1 MTTFRTLALG
11 LAAALAVLAVLA
23 TGCSGGEADG
33 DAGASTV
40 ARAGEREF
48 SDTGSAAQAPDA
60 AAGDTALSGRRAQ
73 TAAALVRQRA
83 VISTGVVS
91 LLSRD
96 AGDTRADVQKIV
108 DVHRGE
114 VTDEETTTD
123 ADGRIERSR
132 LVVRV
137 PAADFYQ
144 TVEELEGVAELEAST
159 KSSEDVTTQVIDT
172 EARIRAQERS
182 LRRIEL
188 LLARAQ
194 SIRDIVNIESEL
206 TRRQAELDSLKSQQA
221 YLEDQ
226 TTMSTITVHIEQ
238 KGERREKPETDESG
252 FLAGLS
258 GGWTALQAFAT
269 VLAMIAGA
277 LLPWAVVLGV
287 LGVPAW
293 LILRRVA
300 RRRPVV
306 TAPRE
311 G

>member
-11 LAAALAVLAVLA
+11 LAALAVLA

-33 DAGASTV
+33 DAGASTEAQV
-40 ARAGEREF
+40 AEREF
-48 SDTGSAAQAPDA
+48 ADTGSAAQAPDA
-60 AAGDTALSGRRAQ
+60 AAGRSVRNGGRAQ
-73 TAAALVRQRA
+73 TAAELVRERA

-91 LLSRD
+91 LLSKD

-123 ADGRIERSR
+123 ADGGIERSR

-144 TVEELEGVAELEAST
+144 TVEQLERVAELESST

-172 EARIRAQERS
+172 EVRIRAQERS

-238 KGERREKPETDESG
+238 KRGERREKPGTDESG
-252 FLAGLS
+252 FLAGLD
-258 GGWTALQAFAT
+258 GGWTALRAFAT
-269 VLAMIAGA
+269 VLAMIVGA
-277 LLPWAVVLGV
+277 LLPWAVVLGL
-287 LGVPAW
+287 LGAPTW
-293 LILRRVA
+293 LIARRVA
-300 RRRPVV
+300 RRRPAV

>member
-1 MTTFRTLALG
+1 MTTTFRTLALG
-11 LAAALAVLAVLA
+11 LAALAVLA
-23 TGCSGGEADG
+23 TGCSGGGDSEDG
-33 DAGASTV
+33 ATA
-40 ARAGEREF
+40 ANPPAGEREF
-48 SDTGSAAQAPDA
+48 ADTDTGGAAEAPA
-60 AAGDTALSGRRAQ
+60 AAGGGSALNGRRAQ
-73 TAAALVRQRA
+73 TAAELVRERA

-91 LLSRD
+91 LLSKD

-123 ADGRIERSR
+123 ADGGIERSR

-144 TVEELEGVAELEAST
+144 TVEQLERVAELESST

-172 EARIRAQERS
+172 EVRIRAQERS

-188 LLARAQ
+188 LLGRAQ

-258 GGWTALQAFAT
+258 GGWTALRAFAT
-269 VLAMIAGA
+269 VLAMVAGA
-277 LLPWAVVLGV
+277 LLPWAVVLGL
-287 LGVPAW
+287 LGAPTW
-293 LILRRVA
+293 LIARRLV
-300 RRRPVV
+300 RRRPSV

>member
-1 MTTFRTLALG
+1 MTTFRNLALG
-11 LAAALAVLAVLA
+11 LAALAVLA

-33 DAGASTV
+33 DAGATTE
-40 ARAGEREF
+40 AAEREF
-48 SDTGSAAQAPDA
+48 ADTGSAAEAPDA
-60 AAGDTALSGRRAQ
+60 AGGGGTQNGRRAQ
-73 TAAALVRQRA
+73 TAADLVRERA

-91 LLSRD
+91 LLSTD

-123 ADGRIERSR
+123 ADGGIERSR

-144 TVEELEGVAELEAST
+144 TVEELEDVAELESST

-172 EARIRAQERS
+172 EVRIRAQERS

-221 YLEDQ
+221 FLEDQ

-238 KGERREKPETDESG
+238 KKGEREKPGTDESG
-252 FLAGLS
+252 FLAGLD
-258 GGWTALQAFAT
+258 GGWRALRVFAT

-277 LLPWAVVLGV
+277 LLPWAVVLGL
-287 LGVPAW
+287 LGAPTW
-293 LILRRVA
+293 LIARRVA